1 MQAGHASPCP
11 AWALGSGLAAGSVR
25 HQHGLQRAAVDVA
38 AQERARSSLTPRFG
52 HCLVLV
58 GSMFKFSEVLCRR
71 KGAKCSSLE
80 EMRRSRLHGCFA
92 GRSRSQLLQ
101 QRRRPTTEGEAQ
113 SAGATT
119 VKDDWTTMR
128 RVRRLLKAGT
138 SVVLILLLLLY
149 ITSFVEGA
157 MHKLFAHPMT
167 AKSPAVVL
175 MIGLAVGGL
184 HTVAGPDHLA
194 ALAPLVIGK
203 GRSVFAAFGL
213 GALWGSGHATGQLI
227 IGIGCLAVKMGLLQM
242 HVAQALEQT
251 SGLLVGA
258 SLIAIGLLGFKE
270 ARQYDTAEE
279 ATGDQN
285 YGWATYATG
294 VVHGLS
300 LDAIIFILPAFSLPR
315 FSAVIHVLGVVF
327 GTLFSMGCYTTV
339 LSLFFRKSPKLKL
352 ISASASSISLLLGIC
367 IMMSCVGIDLPL
379 PGL

>member
-1 MQAGHASPCP
+1 
-11 AWALGSGLAAGSVR
+11 
-25 HQHGLQRAAVDVA
+25 
-38 AQERARSSLTPRFG
+38 
-52 HCLVLV
+52 
-58 GSMFKFSEVLCRR
+58 MFKLSEMLCRSR
-71 KGAKCSSLE
+71 TGPGDR
-80 EMRRSRLHGCFA
+80 RRSRLQGCLA
-92 GRSRSQLLQ
+92 GHACFQALQ
-101 QRRRPTTEGEAQ
+101 HRRRPIAGGEAQ
-113 SAGATT
+113 PGATT
-119 VKDDWTTMR
+119 MQEDRTSMR
-128 RVRRLLKAGT
+128 RARRLLKAGA
-138 SVVLILLLLLY
+138 SVVMVLISLLY
-149 ITSFVEGA
+149 ATSFVEGC

-167 AKSPAVVL
+167 AKSPAVAL
-175 MIGLAVGGL
+175 IIGLAVGGL

-242 HVAQALEQT
+242 HVAQVLEQT

-258 SLIAIGLLGFKE
+258 SLVAIGLLGFKE
-270 ARQYDTAEE
+270 AKDYDAAEE
-279 ATGDQN
+279 AAADQN

-315 FSAVIHVLGVVF
+315 FSAVVHVLGVVF

-339 LSLFFRKSPKLKL
+339 LSLFFRKSPRLKL
-352 ISASASSISLLLGIC
+352 ISASASSVSLLLGLC
-367 IMMSCVGIDLPL
+367 ILMSCIGVTLPL